1 MPERPMKQT
10 PASTRRQADS
20 APWYRQRWPWLLAI
34 APAAAL
40 VGGLITLWLAITTS
54 DSLVVDDYYRE
65 GRAINQQLARDR
77 TATDL
82 GLQAELHFT
91 ARSADPGTSNIDL
104 HLTAARGSAW
114 PPALV
119 LRLVLYTAIL
129 GWTLR
134 VVRVPRPEFDR
145 MLASTAW
152 GGSPA
157 MLLFSLLGLLA
168 LRGRVGLLADGR
180 VPSPEEAP
188 AVVAAG
194 ALIAVGSVWGVL
206 NALCAHAVA
215 ARCTRWRIIAAWLL
229 LVLVAALLLGG
240 ALWLARF

>member
-1 MPERPMKQT
+1 MPERPT
-10 PASTRRQADS
+10 ERVPASTQRQADS

-40 VGGLITLWLAITTS
+40 VGGLVTLWLAITTS

-82 GLQAELHFT
+82 GLRAELHFT

-119 LRLVLYTAIL
+119 LRLVHATRATLDQKIHL
-129 GWTLR
+129 GHDGAGRYHGIGTL
-134 VVRVPRPEFDR
+134 P
-145 MLASTAW
+145 ASGQSHW
-152 GGSPA
+152 
-157 MLLFSLLGLLA
+157 LVQIEDE
-168 LRGRVGLLADGR
+168 GRL
-180 VPSPEEAP
+180 
-188 AVVAAG
+188 
-194 ALIAVGSVWGVL
+194 
-206 NALCAHAVA
+206 
-215 ARCTRWRIIAAWLL
+215 WR
-229 LVLVAALLLGG
+229 
-240 ALWLARF
+240 LARAAVTRFDTPLILHANREEHGTGGPGRHQATAVPVR